1 MSGAVPAAV
10 PMGAAPGRPSWPI
23 RSGTVPALVDGF
35 TARLETVPGLAAALP
50 AGAAVALVPDRAAA
64 PAAFPGP
71 VTAADAQDWLRS
83 SGKTQLAAAFAES
96 LWQSGGVDLLV
107 WVEATSRASV
117 LSGYAAATAAA
128 TGRSQTS
135 SSESVAAQFLSWLG
149 ETSRSWLVVFD
160 DLASSVNLDGLWPA
174 GPAGRV
180 LVTSADAGAVPSGMP
195 VVPVGPF
202 SLREAIGYLSG
213 HLSADTDKRLGA
225 IELAH
230 ELDFEPVA
238 LAQASAV
245 IANSPLSCREYQAQF
260 VRRREQLAES
270 STAQSSTARPP
281 AAAVTWTF
289 SFGRADQ
296 LAPDGSAQLLLALA
310 ALLDGH
316 GIPETV
322 LAAPAARDFLA
333 GGAHVPASS
342 ERARAALAAL
352 EQVGLLTVDPVTAPP
367 TVRISPVLQAAL
379 RAAMLEGM
387 PDQAAS
393 SVADALLQ
401 AWPERDLP
409 GWPASGLR
417 SCAATLR
424 RLTGDGLWDGGCHPL
439 LVRAGDSLDHA
450 RLTGPAVD
458 HWGDLATTSA
468 RLLGGGHPDTMLAG
482 KRLADAYLAAGR
494 ADDAIAWFQW
504 VFDSLAHKL
513 GTDHRN
519 VIEARRRLGHAL
531 VAARRLP
538 AGITV
543 LEGTVPQFERV
554 CGPGHADTLGAR
566 DELAAAYLAA
576 GQHSD
581 AITLYRRT
589 LADRERVQ
597 GPRHPQTLTTRHG
610 LAGSYLADGRSKEA
624 VAAYKRVV
632 ADRER
637 VLGPDHVD
645 TLTARSD
652 LGAAYQETGKTA
664 AAELACEQ
672 AWAGFERVLGPRH
685 PDTLRSRAGLAQVY
699 SRLGRYG
706 DARALLRDTVDRLER
721 ILPDGDPLI
730 TELRQSL
737 ADIGE
742 ELSPGCGRRRAAA
755 GRCAGQVRDLRV
767 RGEPRAARPGH
778 LGDHAVQHP
787 RQVAAADGLGM
798 HRVGHRPAVLA
809 GRLELRQPDPLHG
822 GRVGEQPAVVG
833 GPAEVGPVAQAPVAG
848 QFQQR
853 PGPAGHPVRPVV
865 GHQAGVVAEAEL
877 AQQVQ
882 GLRGQLPAR

>member
-1 MSGAVPAAV
+1 MSSAVPLAGPA
-10 PMGAAPGRPSWPI
+10 GAAPGRPSWPI
-23 RSGTVPALVDGF
+23 RSGTVPALADGF
-35 TARLETVPGLAAALP
+35 SARLETAPGLAAALS

-64 PAAFPGP
+64 TAAFPGP
-71 VTAADAQDWLRS
+71 VAAADAQDWLRS

-96 LWQSGGVDLLV
+96 LWQSGSVDLLV
-107 WVEATSRASV
+107 WIEATSRASV
-117 LSGYAAATAAA
+117 LSGYAAATAAV
-128 TGRSQTS
+128 TGREQAS
-135 SSESVAAQFLSWLG
+135 SCESVAAQFLSWLG
-149 ETSRSWLVVFD
+149 ETSRSWLVVLD
-160 DLASSVNLDGLWPA
+160 DLVGPANLDGLWPA

-180 LVTSADAGAVPSGMP
+180 LVTSADAAAVPSGMR

-202 SLREAIGYLSG
+202 SPREAISYLSG
-213 HLSADTDKRLGA
+213 RLSADPDKRHGA
-225 IELAH
+225 VELAQD
-230 ELDFEPVA
+230 LDFEPVA

-245 IANSPLSCREYQAQF
+245 IANSPLSCREYRAYF

-270 STAQSSTARPP
+270 SSARPS

-289 SFGRADQ
+289 SFGRVGQ
-296 LAPDGSAQLLLALA
+296 LASGGLAKLLLALA

-316 GIPETV
+316 GIPQTV
-322 LAAPAARDFLA
+322 LAAPAAGDFLA
-333 GGAHVPASS
+333 GGGDVLASG

-352 EQVGLLTVDPVTAPP
+352 EQAGLLTVEPATAPP

-401 AWPERDLP
+401 AWPERELP

-417 SCAATLR
+417 SCVATLR
-424 RLTGDGLWDGGCHPL
+424 RITGDLLWDGGCHPL
-439 LVRAGDSLDHA
+439 LVRAGDSLDRA
-450 RLTGPAVD
+450 RLTEPAVD
-458 HWGDLATTSA
+458 HWRDLATTCG

-482 KRLADAYLAAGR
+482 QRLADAYLAAGR
-494 ADDAIAWFQW
+494 ADDAIPWFQW
-504 VFDSLAHKL
+504 VLDSLTRKL
-513 GTDHRN
+513 GPDHRE

-531 VAARRLP
+531 VAALQLP
-538 AGITV
+538 AAIAV
-543 LEGTVPQFERV
+543 LESAVPQFEQAY
-554 CGPGHADTLGAR
+554 GPGHAGTLGAR

-576 GQHSD
+576 GQYSD
-581 AITLYRRT
+581 AITLYRST
-589 LADRERVQ
+589 LADRERAQ
-597 GPRHPQTLTTRHG
+597 GARHPQTMTTRHG
-610 LAGSYLADGRSKEA
+610 LADAHLASGRAKEA

-637 VLGPDHVD
+637 VLGPDHLD

-652 LGAAYQETGKTA
+652 LGAAYQKTGKTA

-699 SRLGRYG
+699 RRLGRYG

-742 ELSPGCGRRRAAA
+742 E
-755 GRCAGQVRDLRV
+755 
-767 RGEPRAARPGH
+767 
-778 LGDHAVQHP
+778 
-787 RQVAAADGLGM
+787 
-798 HRVGHRPAVLA
+798 
-809 GRLELRQPDPLHG
+809 
-822 GRVGEQPAVVG
+822 
-833 GPAEVGPVAQAPVAG
+833 
-848 QFQQR
+848 
-853 PGPAGHPVRPVV
+853 
-865 GHQAGVVAEAEL
+865 
-877 AQQVQ
+877 
-882 GLRGQLPAR
+882 

>member
-1 MSGAVPAAV
+1 M
-10 PMGAAPGRPSWPI
+10 
-23 RSGTVPALVDGF
+23 VPALADGF
-35 TARLETVPGLAAALP
+35 SARLETVPGLAAALP
-50 AGAAVALVPDRAAA
+50 TGAAVALVPDRAAA

-71 VTAADAQDWLRS
+71 VTAPDAQDWLRS

-107 WVEATSRASV
+107 WIEATSRASV

-128 TGRSQTS
+128 TGRDQAS
-135 SSESVAAQFLSWLG
+135 SSDSVAAQFLSWLG
-149 ETSRSWLVVFD
+149 ETSRSWLVVLD
-160 DLASSVNLDGLWPA
+160 DLAGPDLEGLWPA

-180 LVTSADAGAVPSGMP
+180 LVTSADAAAVPSGMR

-202 SLREAIGYLSG
+202 SVREAINYLNG
-213 HLSADTDKRLGA
+213 RLSADPDKRHGA
-225 IELAH
+225 IELAQA
-230 ELDFEPVA
+230 LDFEPVA
-238 LAQASAV
+238 LAQAGAV
-245 IANSPLSCREYQAQF
+245 IANSPLSCREYQAHF

-270 STAQSSTARPP
+270 SSARPP

-289 SFGRADQ
+289 SLERADQ
-296 LAPDGSAQLLLALA
+296 LAPDGSAQSLLALA

-316 GIPETV
+316 GIPQTV
-322 LAAPAARDFLA
+322 LAAPAAGDFHA
-333 GGAHVPASS
+333 GGGDVPASS
-342 ERARAALAAL
+342 GRARPALAAL
-352 EQVGLLTVDPVTAPP
+352 EEAGLLTVEPVTAPP

-379 RAAMLEGM
+379 RAAMPEGM

-401 AWPERDLP
+401 AWPERELP

-417 SCAATLR
+417 SCVAALR
-424 RLTGDGLWDGGCHPL
+424 RITGDLLWDGGCHPL
-439 LVRAGDSLDHA
+439 LVRAGDSLDRA
-450 RLTGPAVD
+450 RLTEPAVD
-458 HWGDLATTSA
+458 HWRDLATTGA

-494 ADDAIAWFQW
+494 ADDAIPWFQW
-504 VFDSLAHKL
+504 VLDSLAHKL

-531 VAARRLP
+531 VAARQLP
-538 AGITV
+538 AAIAV
-543 LEGTVPQFERV
+543 LEQAVPQFEQV

-576 GQHSD
+576 GRSSD
-581 AITLYRRT
+581 AITLYQRT

-597 GPRHPQTLTTRHG
+597 GPRYPQTMTTRHG
-610 LAGSYLADGRSKEA
+610 LADSYLASGRAKEA
-624 VAAYKRVV
+624 VGAYKRVV

-637 VLGPDHVD
+637 VLGPDHLD
-645 TLTARSD
+645 TLTARNN
-652 LGAAYQETGKTA
+652 LGAAYQKTGKTA

-721 ILPDGDPLI
+721 VLPDGDPLI

-742 ELSPGCGRRRAAA
+742 E
-755 GRCAGQVRDLRV
+755 
-767 RGEPRAARPGH
+767 
-778 LGDHAVQHP
+778 
-787 RQVAAADGLGM
+787 
-798 HRVGHRPAVLA
+798 
-809 GRLELRQPDPLHG
+809 
-822 GRVGEQPAVVG
+822 
-833 GPAEVGPVAQAPVAG
+833 
-848 QFQQR
+848 
-853 PGPAGHPVRPVV
+853 
-865 GHQAGVVAEAEL
+865 
-877 AQQVQ
+877 
-882 GLRGQLPAR
+882 